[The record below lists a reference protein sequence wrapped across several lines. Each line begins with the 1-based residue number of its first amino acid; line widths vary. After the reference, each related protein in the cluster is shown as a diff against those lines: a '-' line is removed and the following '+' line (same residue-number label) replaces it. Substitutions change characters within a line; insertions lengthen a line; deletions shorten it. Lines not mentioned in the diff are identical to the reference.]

1 MNYSPWGRKE
11 LHTTERLRMNGP
23 CLVFNSLEFLNHG
36 ALQINR
42 ILNQSNEM
50 SLNDIWMSLVQL

>member
-1 MNYSPWGRKE
+1 
-11 LHTTERLRMNGP
+11 MNGP

-50 SLNDIWMSLVQL
+50 SPNEIWMPLVQL